1 MAHMSLIIA
10 LALALFILPTPWN
23 VAVVAGAA
31 VWELGTALGGL
42 WWSQRHEAKVG
53 MEALMGREV
62 EVRKACR
69 PFGEIRVRGEIWRAR
84 CEQGA
89 DAGDRVRVVG
99 LDGLTL
105 LVVPTSPPSG

>member
-1 MAHMSLIIA
+1 MSLIIA

-42 WWSQRHEAKVG
+42 WWSQRREAKVG

-62 EVRKACR
+62 EVRRACR
-69 PFGEIRVRGEIWRAR
+69 PLGEIRVRGEIWRAR

-105 LVVPTSPPSG
+105 LVEPVSPPSG